1 MIKKDSILITLGLV
15 LIYLLLYLSIANEGI
30 FSYKAGIYISILIAI
45 LYAVSLNIT
54 VGLMGN
60 LNLGFAGFICIGAY
74 TGALI
79 TKTISN
85 ISINDNI
92 KLVLACIMAGVV
104 SGIFGIIVS
113 AISLKLKGDYLA
125 IITLAFGEMTRYVV
139 QNIDFLGGAAGFK
152 NIPIYTNFTNTYIIV
167 VISTV
172 IIINLMLSKY
182 GRSILSIREDEI
194 ASESLGVNT
203 NKAKMY
209 GFFVSSFFAG
219 VAGVLYAHNI
229 GILIPDKFSFVYSI
243 EILVM
248 VVFGGIGSITGS
260 IVAASFIT
268 VINEFLRQ
276 VSEFRVLIYSVVLIM
291 IMIFKP
297 KGLVGTREITLKDL
311 RRVIKNVTRNK

>member
-92 KLVLACIMAGVV
+92 KLVLACIIAGVV

-152 NIPIYTNFTNTYIIV
+152 NIPIYLSLIH
-167 VISTV
+167 IS
-172 IIINLMLSKY
+172 
-182 GRSILSIREDEI
+182 E
-194 ASESLGVNT
+194 
-203 NKAKMY
+203 
-209 GFFVSSFFAG
+209 
-219 VAGVLYAHNI
+219 
-229 GILIPDKFSFVYSI
+229 P
-243 EILVM
+243 
-248 VVFGGIGSITGS
+248 
-260 IVAASFIT
+260 
-268 VINEFLRQ
+268 
-276 VSEFRVLIYSVVLIM
+276 
-291 IMIFKP
+291 
-297 KGLVGTREITLKDL
+297 TRPY
-311 RRVIKNVTRNK
+311 

>member
-1 MIKKDSILITLGLV
+1 MKV
-15 LIYLLLYLSIANEGI
+15 W
-30 FSYKAGIYISILIAI
+30 
-45 LYAVSLNIT
+45 
-54 VGLMGN
+54 
-60 LNLGFAGFICIGAY
+60 
-74 TGALI
+74 
-79 TKTISN
+79 
-85 ISINDNI
+85 
-92 KLVLACIMAGVV
+92 
-104 SGIFGIIVS
+104 
-113 AISLKLKGDYLA
+113 
-125 IITLAFGEMTRYVV
+125 
-139 QNIDFLGGAAGFK
+139 
-152 NIPIYTNFTNTYIIV
+152 
-167 VISTV
+167 
-172 IIINLMLSKY
+172 
-182 GRSILSIREDEI
+182 
-194 ASESLGVNT
+194 GVNT

-297 KGLVGTREITLKDL
+297 KGLVGTREFTLKDL